1 MYFILSKN
9 QELQTNS
16 LQLRFAI
23 NMAHELVYLAQHMPA
38 QQLQFLLQYISQK
51 MLFTAEFNISTNHT
65 AFIFL

>member
-23 NMAHELVYLAQHMPA
+23 NMAHELHAISLLVYLAQHMPA

-51 MLFTAEFNISTNHT
+51 MLLTAEFKHFN
-65 AFIFL
+65 